1 MSSQPVRNYF
11 LKRPKEIMSKLWRS
25 FFGYFDDNSNESY
38 GEAVVRAKKLL
49 SEGNHEDACRIMR
62 YAEKQEHAEAMYL
75 LTRCY
80 WHGRGVHED
89 AGCAISLWRQSATW
103 GYEPVIERS
112 EALEAAREQ
121 AGRQGG

>member
-1 MSSQPVRNYF
+1 
-11 LKRPKEIMSKLWRS
+11 MSKLWRS

-38 GEAVVRAKKLL
+38 GEAVGCAKKLL
-49 SEGNHEDACRIMR
+49 SEGNYEDACRIMR

-112 EALEAAREQ
+112 EALEAAQEQ